1 MKNYIEHFHML
12 YNKLKDGEN
21 FAFSRFS
28 DGELYM
34 MQGKEIELAQSHY
47 QIGSRKVS
55 SRYFPEDFKHFDPN
69 KDEFYRQELMDAYQY
84 LQDNYYVGLSC
95 RCCVGQNDHQ
105 EMLDWYKGDIDSD
118 LLTWSNLWVNGNF
131 KLFKEYMIPEFSNHK
146 IVYILNENANI
157 DGLPFDVTKDFR
169 VGTNCII
176 NDYGLIKIVND
187 WIVEN
192 EIENHVFLF
201 SASSLSNYMIHH
213 LYKTHPNNTYIDV
226 GTTMNN
232 YLGMKG
238 LRGYLMG
245 YDDKTCIW

>member
-1 MKNYIEHFHML
+1 MKNYVEHFHML
-12 YNKLKDGEN
+12 YDKLKSGEN

-47 QIGSRKVS
+47 QIGNRKVA
-55 SRYFPEDFKHFDPN
+55 SRYSPEDFKHYDPS
-69 KDEFYRQELMDAYQY
+69 KHEFYRQELMDAYQH
-84 LQDNYYVGLSC
+84 LQNNYYVGLSC
-95 RCCVGQNDHQ
+95 RCCVGVVDHQ
-105 EMLDWYKGDIDSD
+105 DMLNWYKGDINSD

-131 KLFKEYMIPEFSNHK
+131 KLFKQYMIPEFSNHK

-157 DGLPFDVTKDFR
+157 DGLPFEVTKDFR

-176 NDYGLIKIVND
+176 NDYGLIKTVGD
-187 WIVEN
+187 WISEN
-192 EIENHVFLF
+192 DIENYVFLF

-213 LYKTHPNNTYIDV
+213 LYKLYPNNTYIDV

-238 LRGYLMG
+238 LRAYLTG
-245 YDDKTCIW
+245 GDDKICIW